1 MKRRTAISSRDQP
14 TWQAVAGPAGEQ
26 LDLNELA
33 ARVDAVLGDEL
44 YWFPVRHHSPAVAR
58 YLDQVI
64 RQRLPRLIFIEGPAE
79 ASELIPHLVD
89 SRTRPPVAIYSSFRD
104 DDNRL
109 GLAGVL
115 SPGPEI
121 PARFASWYPLL
132 SYSPELVALQAAD
145 KIGARVVFFD
155 LPHWALIR
163 QQQDG
168 DEEDAPVTER
178 DSTPAAGPPVAEVEQ
193 MMSESD
199 FYLRLAAE
207 AGYRSWDEAWDSLFE
222 RHLWQA
228 EEDGLESFRR
238 ELATFCAAARATA
251 NPAFMGLD
259 GTLARER
266 NMSACLTTTMAETGI
281 EPAEAMV
288 VCGGFHLFMDRDDP
302 IPPPQPP
309 EGTVY
314 TTVVPY
320 AYSRLTE
327 SAGYGAG
334 NRAPRFFQTAWD
346 LARAGHG
353 SEDLLVGHVLRVI
366 RRARRRGEV
375 LSSAD
380 AIAVTQHT
388 RLLARLRGRGSAVL
402 DDIRDGLLTCC
413 AKGPVEEEG
422 QRLLQAMTEVEVGA
436 RIGRVTEAL
445 GRLPI
450 VNDFYAEVERLELT
464 DSLGRDHAET
474 VKLDRRQAED
484 RERSVFFHR
493 LHHLAV
499 PLARRIDTSDGLGV
513 RLFSEHWR
521 LRWQPQVEAAL
532 VEQNLYGDT
541 VEAAALA
548 RLEEQL
554 SRDQRHAGRTA
565 RRLLDAFTMD
575 LAALVPRL
583 QETCRHAIDT
593 DSRFIS
599 LSQALGSLLVLER
612 QTLLRG
618 LRQEE
623 LVSLIEL
630 AFARACF
637 ALANV
642 ASAPQEEEE
651 AIINGIRTLAEVFLD
666 QRRQEVWQLDGDLFV
681 EQLELTAAASTVPF
695 LRGAYLGILVEVR
708 ALEPAAL
715 AAEITGLARSSADEM
730 IQAGDLLAG
739 VLTAS
744 RATVLLGA
752 EQLVAAVD
760 ELLRAAEWEPFL
772 MMLPRLRAAFDRLPT
787 AQLAAFSERVA
798 QHYGLREVTELDLDT
813 SVAAASVIARID
825 HQVAEIMTAWDL

>member
-1 MKRRTAISSRDQP
+1 MKRRTATSDLDVLRE
-14 TWQAVAGPAGEQ
+14 AVAGPAGEL
-26 LDLNELA
+26 LDIDELA
-33 ARVDAVLGDEL
+33 ARVDAVLSDEL

-58 YLDQVI
+58 YLDQI
-64 RQRLPRLIFIEGPAE
+64 IHQRRPRLIFIEGPAE
-79 ASELIPHLVD
+79 ATDLIPHLVD

-115 SPGPEI
+115 SPAPDI

-132 SYSPELVALQAAD
+132 SYSPELVALQAAN

-163 QQQDG
+163 QQQEQSDRDG
-168 DEEDAPVTER
+168 EGM
-178 DSTPAAGPPVAEVEQ
+178 PAAEAPACGPPAAEVEQ
-193 MMSESD
+193 MMCESD
-199 FYLRLAAE
+199 FYQRLAAE

-228 EEDGLESFRR
+228 ADDSLESFRR

-251 NPAFMGLD
+251 SPAFMGLD
-259 GTLARER
+259 GTIARER
-266 NMSACLTTTMAETGI
+266 YMSACLASTMAETGI
-281 EPAEAMV
+281 GPADVMV

-302 IPPPQPP
+302 VPPPEPP

-334 NRAPRFFQTAWD
+334 NRAPRFFQAAWD
-346 LARAGHG
+346 HARAGRNA
-353 SEDLLVGHVLRVI
+353 EDLLVGHVLRVI

-380 AIAVTQHT
+380 AIAVTQHA

-413 AKGPVEEEG
+413 AKGPVEDEG
-422 QRLLQAMTEVEVGA
+422 QRLLQAMIEVEVGA
-436 RIGRVTEAL
+436 GIGRVTEAL

-450 VNDFYAEVERLELT
+450 VDDFYANVERLELS
-464 DSLGRDHAET
+464 DRLGRDHAET

-484 RERSVFFHR
+484 QERSVFFHR
-493 LHHLAV
+493 LHHLGV
-499 PLARRIDTSDGLGV
+499 PLAKRIDHADSLGT

-541 VEAAALA
+541 IEAAALA
-548 RLEEQL
+548 RLEEEL
-554 SRDQRHAGRTA
+554 SRDRGHAGRTA
-565 RRLLDAFTMD
+565 RRLLGAFKMD

-583 QETCRHAIDT
+583 QEACRHAIDT

-612 QTLLRG
+612 QIELRG
-618 LRQEE
+618 SSQAE

-666 QRRQEVWQLDGDLFV
+666 QRRQELWQLDGDLFV
-681 EQLELTAAASTVPF
+681 EQLELTAASSTVPF
-695 LRGAYLGILVEVR
+695 LRGAYLGILVEIR

-744 RATVLLGA
+744 RATILLGA
-752 EQLVAAVD
+752 EHLVAAID
-760 ELLRAAEWEPFL
+760 ELLRAADWEPFL
-772 MMLPRLRAAFDRLPT
+772 MMLPRLRAAFDRLPA
-787 AQLAAFSERVA
+787 AQLTSFSERVA
-798 QHYGLREVTELDLDT
+798 QHYGLREAAELDLDT
-813 SVAAASVIARID
+813 SVAAAAVIARID
-825 HQVAEIMTAWDL
+825 HQVAEIMAAWDL